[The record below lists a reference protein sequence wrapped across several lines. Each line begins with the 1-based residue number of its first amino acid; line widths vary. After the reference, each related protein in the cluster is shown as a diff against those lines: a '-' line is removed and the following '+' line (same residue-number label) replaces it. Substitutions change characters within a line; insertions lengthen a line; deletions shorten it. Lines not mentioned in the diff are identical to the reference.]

1 MSSPATTT
9 TSTTPATNAFGIAG
23 WLYNE
28 PILRA
33 KTMTLLEL
41 PAVARGADVSV
52 LELCSVF
59 FASQTAP
66 YLNDVRIALAD
77 AGMRVPSIAVDGPNI
92 SQPDAAAR
100 RTHIETVK
108 QWFHVARAIGAE
120 AIRVNSGGAIDASED
135 DLTRIVEAYRELAT
149 EAEGTGVTLL
159 IENHGGASANPA
171 NLRRFLAEVD
181 SPWFRSC
188 PDTGNFPDGTWREG
202 VAAMLPYAVSTHI
215 KVYAYAED
223 GTQPYVGHDG
233 IDRSSNLRE
242 ILKMLRDADY
252 RGPLCIEAG
261 IEADQTEAA
270 RGAIAYVTRLLAEI
284 DAERQG

>member
-1 MSSPATTT
+1 MTAATGT
-9 TSTTPATNAFGIAG
+9 ANAFGIAG

-28 PILRA
+28 PILRT

-41 PAVARGADVSV
+41 PAVARGAGVSL

-59 FASQTAP
+59 FASQSAP
-66 YLNDVRIALAD
+66 YLNDLRVALDD
-77 AGMRVPSIAVDGPNI
+77 AGMRVPSIAVDGPLI
-92 SQPDAAAR
+92 SLPDPAAR

-120 AIRVNSGGAIDASED
+120 AIRVNSGGELDASD
-135 DLTRIVEAYRELAT
+135 ADLARIVDAYRELAD
-149 EAEGTGVTLL
+149 EAGQTGVTLL

-171 NLRRFLAEVD
+171 NLRRFLEEVG

-215 KVYAYAED
+215 KVYAYSDD
-223 GTQPYVGHDG
+223 GVQPYAGHDG
-233 IDRSSNLRE
+233 IDRTSNLRE
-242 ILKMLRDADY
+242 ILRMLRDAGY
-252 RGPLCIEAG
+252 QGPFCIEAG
-261 IEADQTEAA
+261 VEADQTEAA
-270 RGAIAYVTRLLAEI
+270 RGAITYVKRLLAEI
-284 DAERQG
+284 DAA

>member
-1 MSSPATTT
+1 MTSPA
-9 TSTTPATNAFGIAG
+9 SATNAFGIAG

-28 PILRA
+28 RILRD

-41 PAVARGADVSV
+41 PAIARGADVSL

-66 YLNDVRIALAD
+66 YLNDLRIALDD
-77 AGMRVPSIAVDGPNI
+77 AGMRVPSIAVDGPTI
-92 SQPDAAAR
+92 SLPDAAAR

-120 AIRVNSGGAIDASED
+120 AIRVNSGGELDATEA
-135 DLTRIVEAYRELAT
+135 DLARIVAAYRELAG
-149 EAEGTGVTLL
+149 EAEQTGVTLL

-188 PDTGNFPDGTWREG
+188 PDTGNFPNGTWREG
-202 VAAMLPYAVSTHI
+202 VEAMLPYAVSTHI
-215 KVYAYAED
+215 KVYAMGDD
-223 GTQPYVGHDG
+223 GEQPYSGWDG
-233 IDRSSNLRE
+233 IDRTSNLRE
-242 ILKMLRDADY
+242 ILRMLRAATY
-252 RGPLCIEAG
+252 TGPLCIEAG
-261 IEADQTEAA
+261 IGEDETQAA
-270 RGAIAYVTRLLAEI
+270 RDAIAYVKRLLAEI
-284 DAERQG
+284 DAA

>member
-1 MSSPATTT
+1 MTTP
-9 TSTTPATNAFGIAG
+9 STTAANPFGIAG
-23 WLYNE
+23 WLYNG
-28 PILRA
+28 PILRQ
-33 KTMTLLEL
+33 KTLTLLEL
-41 PAVARGADVSV
+41 PAVARGADVDL

-66 YLNDVRIALAD
+66 YFNDVRIALDD

-92 SQPDAAAR
+92 SLADPAAQ

-120 AIRVNSGGAIDASED
+120 AIRVNSGGALDASES
-135 DLTRIVEAYRELAT
+135 DLQRIVEAYRELAKA
-149 EAEGTGVTLL
+149 AEDNGVTLL
-159 IENHGGASANPA
+159 IENHGGASANPD

-215 KVYAYAED
+215 KVYSQADD
-223 GTQPYVGHDG
+223 GIQPYFGHDE
-233 IDRSSNLRE
+233 IDRTSNLRE
-242 ILKMLRDADY
+242 ILRMLRDADY
-252 RGPLCIEAG
+252 RGPFCIEAG
-261 IEADQTEAA
+261 IGDDETQAA
-270 RGAIAYVTRLLAEI
+270 RDAIAYVKHLLTTL
-284 DAERQG
+284 DA